1 MSTDAR
7 GHGDT
12 SPRGH
17 GGAGA
22 PRKGQA
28 ARTSA
33 VRRLALA
40 LAVPLC
46 LRAAVPA
53 ALAAQEVVGHQPEAS
68 PFHDILDKQGLSV
81 FAGRFAGNSGPAGV
95 GARPGLAL
103 GGRLQVRLGGPV
115 DFWATFAETW
125 SSRRVID
132 ASDTVATV
140 VGLKNLRLIVADVA
154 LALNL
159 TGAKTWHGLAPYVGL
174 GLGIS
179 VPRPRVLDPGGF
191 QISTAFTLMPTIGTR
206 WYIARSLALQ
216 LEARDYYFRYQYPL
230 AYYNRPFTGH
240 ADHTPVLPVSQSD
253 RAWAHNITLWLGV
266 TYPFTF

>member
-1 MSTDAR
+1 MRTEPGAHR
-7 GHGDT
+7 GA
-12 SPRGH
+12 SPGGH
-17 GGAGA
+17 GGTRA
-22 PRKGQA
+22 PGHGEA

-33 VRRLALA
+33 LRWFALA

-53 ALAAQEVVGHQPEAS
+53 SLAAQEVVGHQPEES
-68 PFHDILDKQGLSV
+68 PFRDILDKQGLSV

-95 GARPGLAL
+95 GARPGLVL

-125 SSRRVID
+125 SSRREID

-140 VGLKNLRLIVADVA
+140 VGLKDLRLLLADVA

-159 TGAKTWHGLAPYVGL
+159 TGTKTWHGLAPYLGL
-174 GLGIS
+174 GLGVA
-179 VPRPRVLDPGGF
+179 VPRPGVLDPGGF

-216 LEARDYYFRYQYPL
+216 FEARDYYFRYQYPL
-230 AYYNRPFTGH
+230 NFYNRPFTGH
-240 ADHTPVLPVSQSD
+240 TGNTPVLPVTQSD

-266 TYPFTF
+266 THPFTF